1 METILAFIGGVVLGA
16 LVATVAAYMHG
27 RSAREA
33 MERQFRDAFAGLSV
47 QALASN
53 SEQFLRLAR
62 ENLAGQTTAGAAELD
77 SRKQLIDKSI
87 QQVTER
93 LEAIR
98 DVTGKLEA
106 ARKQDYGSLSQRLT
120 ETLGQVDRLRQ
131 TTEDLRAALAHPQR
145 RGQWGE
151 RMADD
156 ILQAAGMIEG
166 VNYTKQQTVAETG
179 KRPDFTF
186 NLPNSVKL
194 NMDAKFPLDNY
205 LKHIEADDP
214 AEKAKAAQSFISD
227 LRTQVRAIA
236 SREYIDPSTG
246 TADFALMFIPNEQM
260 FAFIQDLDLALLK
273 EAAQRHV
280 MLVGPLSLLAVLA
293 IARQAAEAANLSR
306 QADQALTLLGDF
318 AKQWNKFKEEM
329 DKLGVRLN
337 SALEQFQSLSTTRAN
352 VLERPLL
359 KLQQLREDQG
369 QTNRIDN

>member
-1 METILAFIGGVVLGA
+1 MGIILAFIGGVVLGA
-16 LVATVAAYMHG
+16 LVATVAAYLRG
-27 RSAREA
+27 RGERDA

-93 LEAIR
+93 LEGIR
-98 DVTGKLEA
+98 DITGKLEA

-131 TTEDLRAALAHPQR
+131 TTEDLRSALAHPQR

-166 VNYTKQQTVAETG
+166 VNYTKQQTVAGTG
-179 KRPDFTF
+179 RRPDFTF
-186 NLPNSVKL
+186 NLPNGVKL

-205 LKHIEADDP
+205 LKHVEADDP

-227 LRTQVRAIA
+227 LRIQVRAIA

-260 FAFIQDLDLALLK
+260 FAFIQEMGRTLLE
-273 EAAQRHV
+273 EAAQKRV
-280 MLVGPLSLLAVLA
+280 LWVGPLSLLAVLA
-293 IARQAAEAANLSR
+293 IARQAAESANLSR
-306 QADQALTLLGDF
+306 QADQALALLGEF
-318 AKQWNKFKEEM
+318 AKQWTNFKDEM
-329 DKLGVRLN
+329 DKLGQRLD
-337 SALEQFQSLSTTRAN
+337 AAVKQFQSLSSTRAN
-352 VLERPLL
+352 ALERPLL
-359 KLQQLREDQG
+359 KLQQLRDDQG
-369 QTNRIDN
+369 QTENP